1 MDVDQ
6 REAATRALL
15 RRCAAREPRALEQLY
30 SLAGPLLFGLLT
42 RMLRRHAL
50 AEEALQ
56 DVFVRIWQRAGQY
69 QEERGSALAWLI
81 GIARYRAIDLLR
93 QERAAPVLM
102 PAVPETAA
110 GDADQEP
117 HPPTPTALLER
128 CLARL
133 SDDQQRCLQFAF
145 INGRSHQ
152 EISQLTGNPLG
163 TVKSWIRRALFAL
176 RECLES

>member
-1 MDVDQ
+1 MNNDP
-6 REAATRALL
+6 RESSARALL
-15 RRCAAREPRALEQLY
+15 RGCAAHDPRALEQLY
-30 SLAGPLLFGLLT
+30 RLVAPLLFSLLT
-42 RMLRRHAL
+42 RMLRRRAL

-56 DVFVRIWQRAGQY
+56 DVFVSIWQRAAQY
-69 QEERGSALAWLI
+69 RSERGAALAWLI

-93 QERAAPVLM
+93 HERGAPVLLPELPDSPDAAATEAEV
-102 PAVPETAA
+102 PAPGAMME
-110 GDADQEP
+110 
-117 HPPTPTALLER
+117 H
-128 CLARL
+128 CLGRL
-133 SDDQQRCLQFAF
+133 SGDQQQCLQFAF